1 MTGGKAKG
9 VSGSPRRPG
18 QRHPQRRRTTRRGS
32 RRAGLLATP
41 AVGAVGNAEPHRP
54 NYPPGEQRL
63 PPKEAL
69 MGTQA
74 GPPLTSEDLG
84 MVEVEDKHFKA
95 DHELLHDYQSFSSD
109 ILRAS
114 LSGIAVVG
122 FLVNLFK
129 LTAPLTTALLVL
141 SVVLLGVSVGLALG
155 HRYFSTKGFHYH
167 LRVIR
172 SNKSQT
178 RQQEAPAF
186 RARRTRCYKAAG
198 YCFATSTV
206 TFFAG
211 AIALALAFICCIYL
225 RTQ

>member
-1 MTGGKAKG
+1 MST
-9 VSGSPRRPG
+9 SP
-18 QRHPQRRRTTRRGS
+18 
-32 RRAGLLATP
+32 
-41 AVGAVGNAEPHRP
+41 NAA
-54 NYPPGEQRL
+54 PP
-63 PPKEAL
+63 
-69 MGTQA
+69 
-74 GPPLTSEDLG
+74 SEDLG
-84 MVEVEDKHFKA
+84 MVEVEDRNFKA
-95 DHELLHDYQSFSSD
+95 DHDLLHDYQSFSSD

-122 FLVNLFK
+122 FLVNIFK
-129 LTAPLTTALLVL
+129 FAAPLTTILLVL

-186 RARRTRCYKAAG
+186 RALRTRSYKTAG
-198 YCFATSTV
+198 FCFATSVV

-211 AIALALAFICCIYL
+211 AATLALAFICCIYL
-225 RTQ
+225 RGQP